1 MTQPMVEAGRKTGTS
16 KPPTAGFRLSSDEP
30 DDQIRQLAE
39 EALLE
44 NSCIL
49 KHMTHDLPRLPAH
62 PAGEQPPIEQDA
74 ALAPAT
80 LDTWAGPVRV
90 EWDPTAPLTPYGQ
103 LPFFIEYL
111 KVAGLFDALVAD
123 CPLAYT
129 SPNAPEKR
137 DVLGTTMFSVL
148 AGHKRYAHITALR
161 GDGVLPELLG
171 MKKIVSEDAVR
182 RGFKAIGEIEG
193 REWLQHHLDYC
204 PAPLLSEPWIL
215 DADSTVKLLY
225 GHQEG
230 AVLGY
235 NPKKPG
241 RPSHVYHT
249 YTMAGLRL
257 ALDVEVAA
265 GNEHA
270 SKHAAPGLWALL
282 DRIPRDCWPAFL
294 RGDSGFGTEAVM
306 REAERRGLP
315 YLFKLRLTAN
325 VKKLIKKTFS
335 KDDWTNAGQGWQG
348 REDTLRLEGWSR
360 QRQLVILRRRLKEGM
375 AIAGRDGAGQLA
387 LGFVEIGPG
396 AEAYEYGVL
405 VTCLEEEVLTLAQLY
420 RDRADSENPFDEL
433 KNQWGWGGFT
443 TRDLARCQIMARFIA
458 LIYNW
463 WNLFV
468 RLAEPDRHL
477 EAITSRPL
485 LLSAI
490 AERSRHARQTTL
502 RVASSH
508 AKAGWA
514 ASVLSGIARFLRELV
529 QSAEQLT
536 AGQRWRRILAHAVR
550 GFLNGRQLRLPA
562 RLMAPT

>member
-1 MTQPMVEAGRKTGTS
+1 M
-16 KPPTAGFRLSSDEP
+16 
-30 DDQIRQLAE
+30 
-39 EALLE
+39 
-44 NSCIL
+44 
-49 KHMTHDLPRLPAH
+49 
-62 PAGEQPPIEQDA
+62 
-74 ALAPAT
+74 
-80 LDTWAGPVRV
+80 
-90 EWDPTAPLTPYGQ
+90 
-103 LPFFIEYL
+103 
-111 KVAGLFDALVAD
+111 
-123 CPLAYT
+123 
-129 SPNAPEKR
+129 
-137 DVLGTTMFSVL
+137 
-148 AGHKRYAHITALR
+148 
-161 GDGVLPELLG
+161 
-171 MKKIVSEDAVR
+171 
-182 RGFKAIGEIEG
+182 
-193 REWLQHHLDYC
+193 
-204 PAPLLSEPWIL
+204 
-215 DADSTVKLLY
+215 DSTVKLLY

-257 ALDVEVAA
+257 VLDADVTA
-265 GNEHA
+265 GNQHA
-270 SKHAAPGLWALL
+270 SIHAAPGLWALL
-282 DRIPRDCWPAFL
+282 DRIPRDCWPSLL

-306 REAERRGLP
+306 RKAEQRGLP

-360 QRQLVILRRRLKEGM
+360 QRQVVILRRRLKEGL
-375 AIAGRDGAGQLA
+375 AVSGRDEAGQLA
-387 LGFVEIGPG
+387 LGFAEIG
-396 AEAYEYGVL
+396 AQSEVYEYGVL
-405 VTCLEEEVLTLAQLY
+405 ATSLDEEVLTLAQLY

-433 KNQWGWGGFT
+433 KNQWGWAGFT
-443 TRDLARCQIMARFIA
+443 TRDLARCQLMARFIA

-468 RLAEPDRHL
+468 RLAKPDKHL

-536 AGQRWRRILAHAVR
+536 ADQRWRRILAHAVR
-550 GFLNGRQLRLPA
+550 SWLGGRQLRPPP
-562 RLMAPT
+562 RLMAPA